1 MFFKKV
7 GQESRCRILVRASNL
22 YSDRRKT
29 QAQVLRLLVRPS
41 YLVLPP
47 PAPLLTR
54 ISLELPAALDDLGSS
69 DVCKGVEWKLQ
80 IAGVHF
86 NMHTAKLA
94 PGKHVVM
101 IKTLQDKVLSF
112 SM

>member
-54 ISLELPAALDDLGSS
+54 ISLELPPALDDLGSS
-69 DVCKGVEWKLQ
+69 DVCKGVE
-80 IAGVHF
+80 
-86 NMHTAKLA
+86 
-94 PGKHVVM
+94 
-101 IKTLQDKVLSF
+101 
-112 SM
+112 